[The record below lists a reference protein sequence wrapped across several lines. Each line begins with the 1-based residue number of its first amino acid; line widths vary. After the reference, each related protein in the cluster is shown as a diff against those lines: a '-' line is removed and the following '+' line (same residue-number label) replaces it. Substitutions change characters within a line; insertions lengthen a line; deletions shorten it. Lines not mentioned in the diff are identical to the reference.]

1 MAGVWGA
8 CVRPLRMLA
17 LSPVPEEGA
26 GCRFRIAQYLPYLE
40 SAGIQV
46 TLSPFFTRDFFRL
59 VYRKGKYPQ
68 KASLFVQRALDRL
81 RTIARRA
88 RYDIIFIYREAF
100 PIGPALL
107 EAVLARTRGA
117 AVIYDFDDAIYL
129 ANTSEANRAIAIL
142 KWPGK
147 VKTIIKHS
155 DCVIAGNEYLAEY
168 ARRYSDDVRVIPTC
182 VDTSK
187 FVPSG
192 DFTGSSSVRLP
203 PSHDASADRRSLGG
217 GGQPDPLEL
226 DGPPIVGW
234 IGTPTTAPYLFGL
247 RSVLQ
252 EVARSHRFVLRVC
265 GAGADVEFP
274 GVTVDNV
281 PWTLDKEV
289 SLFNTCDVGVY
300 PLTDDEWARGKCG
313 FKAIQFMACGVPV
326 VAAAVGVNRDIIDDG
341 VSGFT
346 AVTPGEW
353 AEKLGRLIADP
364 ALRARFGE
372 AGRQTIETQ
381 YSLRANVPKLVAAV
395 HEAVERARHSLEP
408 LRPFDAAQGG
418 PEVTEG
424 RGAETPSNGGAGG
437 VPVASKEDA
446 TAVAPVPVGPGAPRA

>member
-1 MAGVWGA
+1 
-8 CVRPLRMLA
+8 MLA

-26 GCRFRIAQYLPYLE
+26 GCRFRIAQYVPYLE

-59 VYRKGKYPQ
+59 VYQKGKYPQ
-68 KASLFVQRALDRL
+68 KASLFVRRALSRL
-81 RTIARRA
+81 RTITQRA
-88 RYDIIFIYREAF
+88 SYDIIFIYREAF
-100 PIGPALL
+100 PIGPALI
-107 EAVLARTRGA
+107 EAVIARTRGA

-129 ANTSEANRAIAIL
+129 PNTSEANRAIAIL

-155 DCVIAGNEYLAEY
+155 DCVIVGNEYLAAY
-168 ARRYSDDVRVIPTC
+168 ARQYSSAVTVIPTC

-187 FVPSG
+187 FVPRSDVAQ
-192 DFTGSSSVRLP
+192 DFSP
-203 PSHDASADRRSLGG
+203 PNR
-217 GGQPDPLEL
+217 PV
-226 DGPPIVGW
+226 VGW
-234 IGTPTTAPYLFGL
+234 IGTPTTAPYLLPL
-247 RSVLQ
+247 RSILQ
-252 EVARSHRFVLRVC
+252 EVARVHPFVLRVC
-265 GAGADVEFP
+265 GAGAELQMP

-364 ALRARFGE
+364 TLRARLGE
-372 AGRQTIETQ
+372 AGRQTIYAR
-381 YSLRANVPKLVAAV
+381 YSLRVNAPKLVTTV
-395 HEAVERARHSLEP
+395 LEAVSRARLRVDSIEP
-408 LRPFDAAQGG
+408 KTVGVKFQG
-418 PEVTEG
+418 
-424 RGAETPSNGGAGG
+424 
-437 VPVASKEDA
+437 
-446 TAVAPVPVGPGAPRA
+446 